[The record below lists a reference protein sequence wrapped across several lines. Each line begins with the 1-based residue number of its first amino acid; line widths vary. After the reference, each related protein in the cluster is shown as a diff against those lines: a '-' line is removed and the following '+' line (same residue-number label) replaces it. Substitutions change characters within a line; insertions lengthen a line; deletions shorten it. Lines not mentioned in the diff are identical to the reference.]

1 MPEPQPEAEG
11 GMSIAR
17 LDQVRA
23 DFRKALAAAGRDPEA
38 LERVRIAYAGQ
49 RSGLLRDLAAALRDL
64 PPEDKREYGRRL
76 NELKAEIQEA
86 LAAAQETLVQATT
99 GHIGVNSFPATI
111 STAGRT
117 PVDVT
122 LPGRRPPVGAE
133 HPVQLV
139 RRRVESIF
147 LRMGYD
153 VEDGPEVEDDWHNFE
168 ALNIPPDHPARDDQD
183 TFYLPG
189 GMLLRTHTSPVQA
202 RVMERRQPPI
212 RIIVPGRVYR
222 RDSDL
227 RHSPMFHQVEGLLV
241 DEGITFGHLT
251 ATLETFLR
259 ALFSEEVAV
268 RLRPG
273 YFPFTEPSA
282 EVDISCIF
290 CGQAGCGVCSR
301 SGWIE
306 ILGAGMVDPRV
317 FEAVGVDPERYTG
330 FAFGIGL
337 DRVAMLVHGI
347 PDLRQMF
354 EGDQRLTR
362 QFA

>member
-1 MPEPQPEAEG
+1 VAE
-11 GMSIAR
+11 
-17 LDQVRA
+17 LDEVRSA
-23 DFRKALAAAGRDPEA
+23 FLAELERASGDPEA
-38 LERVRIAYAGQ
+38 VERVRIAYAGR
-49 RSGLLRDLAAALRDL
+49 RSGVLGELTAALRDL
-64 PPEDKREYGRRL
+64 PPEERREYGLAL
-76 NELKAEIQEA
+76 NELKRMIADRLEQA
-86 LAAAQETLVQATT
+86 KQAAAT
-99 GHIGVNSFPATI
+99 GTEAR
-111 STAGRT
+111 ARQ

-122 LPGRRPPVGAE
+122 LPGRRLVRGAE
-133 HPVQLV
+133 HPVHLV
-139 RRRVESIF
+139 RRRIEEIF

-189 GMLLRTHTSPVQA
+189 GWLLRTHTSPVQA
-202 RVMERRQPPI
+202 RVMQRTAPPI

-227 RHSPMFHQVEGLLV
+227 RHSPMFHQLEGLLV
-241 DEGITFGHLT
+241 DEGITFANLK
-251 ATLETFLR
+251 ATLEAFLHE
-259 ALFSEEVAV
+259 LFTDDVAV

-290 CGQAGCGVCSR
+290 CGGDGCGVCSG

-306 ILGAGMVDPRV
+306 ILGCGMVDPRV
-317 FEAVGVDPERYTG
+317 FEAVGLDPDRYTG
-330 FAFGIGL
+330 FAFGLGI
-337 DRVAMLVHGI
+337 DRVAMLIYGI

-354 EGDQRLTR
+354 DGDQRLTR

>member
-1 MPEPQPEAEG
+1 
-11 GMSIAR
+11 MSIAR
-17 LDQVRA
+17 LDQARA
-23 DFRKALAAAGRDPEA
+23 DFRAALAAAGRDPEA
-38 LERVRIAYAGQ
+38 LERVRVAFAGQ
-49 RSGLLRDLAAALRDL
+49 RSGLLRDLAAALREL
-64 PPEDKREYGRRL
+64 PSEEKRDYGRAL
-76 NELKAEIQEA
+76 NELKAEIEEA
-86 LAAAQETLVQATT
+86 LAAARGAVVDATT
-99 GHIGVNSFPATI
+99 GAVTVTGLKATVR
-111 STAGRT
+111 A

-122 LPGRRPPVGAE
+122 LPGRRPPRGAE

-212 RIIVPGRVYR
+212 RIIVSGRVYR

-241 DEGITFGHLT
+241 DEGITFGHLK

-317 FEAVGVDPERYTG
+317 FEAVGIDPERYTG
-330 FAFGIGL
+330 FAFGLGL

>member
-1 MPEPQPEAEG
+1 MG
-11 GMSIAR
+11 R
-17 LDQVRA
+17 LDEVRQA
-23 DFRKALAAAGRDPEA
+23 FLAELEQAGSDAAAV
-38 LERVRIAYAGQ
+38 ERVRIAYAGR
-49 RSGLLRDLAAALRDL
+49 RSGLLQELTAALREL
-64 PPEDKREYGRRL
+64 PAEERRDYGRDLNDLKQLIADRL
-76 NELKAEIQEA
+76 EA
-86 LAAAQETLVQATT
+86 ARQRAAAAAD
-99 GHIGVNSFPATI
+99 S
-111 STAGRT
+111 GRAA
-117 PVDVT
+117 VDVT
-122 LPGRRPPVGAE
+122 LPGRRPARGAE
-133 HPVQLV
+133 HPVHLV
-139 RRRVESIF
+139 RRRIESIF

-183 TFYLPG
+183 TFYLAG
-189 GMLLRTHTSPVQA
+189 GLLLRTHTSPVQA

-241 DEGITFGHLT
+241 DDGITFGHLK
-251 ATLETFLR
+251 ATLETFLHG
-259 ALFSEEVAV
+259 LFSDRVEV

-290 CGQAGCGVCSR
+290 CDKRGCGVCSG

-306 ILGAGMVDPRV
+306 ILGSGMVDPRV
-317 FEAVGVDPERYTG
+317 FEAVGIDPDRYTG
-330 FAFGIGL
+330 FAFGLGL
-337 DRVAMLVHGI
+337 DRVAMLLYGI
-347 PDLRQMF
+347 PDLRQLF